1 MWCDVCQGMV
11 QSAEYIYNK
20 LKCEELLDLA
30 YNTNTER
37 GTDKFSLVCTGH
49 SLGGGTAALLAILLR
64 DRQYP
69 DVTCYAFSPPGGL
82 LRWDNLISSLQL
94 SNRAQPSQQS
104 DLNHLKLNLLSL
116 PPSQIWS
123 FVFLQWGRH
132 ARQSVLHHERRGGEG
147 HRAQDRVTPAGDV
160 ETPTGGDTSQQ

>member
-1 MWCDVCQGMV
+1 MQWCDVMCQGMV

-20 LKCEELLDLA
+20 LKCEGLLDLA

-82 LRWDNLISSLQL
+82 LRSVI
-94 SNRAQPSQQS
+94 RAQSPPPA
-104 DLNHLKLNLLSL
+104 HLC
-116 PPSQIWS
+116 
-123 FVFLQWGRH
+123 
-132 ARQSVLHHERRGGEG
+132 
-147 HRAQDRVTPAGDV
+147 
-160 ETPTGGDTSQQ
+160 